1 MARNHKPEEII
12 GKLRE
17 TEIVLAQ
24 GDGCGCIVARHV
36 WTARRVQVDG
46 GKIWR
51 RFDCGHVS
59 GLLMRHHGRRPR
71 WVPRMAFQNN
81 QPALRC
87 LCRALDVCHSSAR
100 PIAIFS
106 YRSCLLSTGS
116 QSGSYRL
123 SPVYLTTC
131 HHRPDNPG
139 DLVSQSHR
147 RDFARPT
154 LQQLQ

>member
-1 MARNHKPEEII
+1 MARNHKPGEII

-81 QPALRC
+81 QPAFEMPLSRTGC
-87 LCRALDVCHSSAR
+87 VPFVGSTDRHLLLTPAL
-100 PIAIFS
+100 
-106 YRSCLLSTGS
+106 
-116 QSGSYRL
+116 SGI
-123 SPVYLTTC
+123 PC
-131 HHRPDNPG
+131 MG
-139 DLVSQSHR
+139 GG
-147 RDFARPT
+147 
-154 LQQLQ
+154 